1 VPVIRNNGNSFGD
14 RLAEH
19 TYELDNRKE
28 ITRIQPRLV
37 TTASL
42 KKAHILPYSYII
54 NEKTLSAFDDSMAQE
69 TELLYVVTVVIFI
82 LICDLIMAWSGSRRT
97 AILPNS

>member
-1 VPVIRNNGNSFGD
+1 VPVIRNNGNTFGD

-19 TYELDNRKE
+19 TSELDNRKE

-54 NEKTLSAFDDSMAQE
+54 NEKTLSAFDDSMAQDR
-69 TELLYVVTVVIFI
+69 TVVCRDSGDIY
-82 LICDLIMAWSGSRRT
+82 LDLRSNHGLER
-97 AILPNS
+97 LPADGNSPK